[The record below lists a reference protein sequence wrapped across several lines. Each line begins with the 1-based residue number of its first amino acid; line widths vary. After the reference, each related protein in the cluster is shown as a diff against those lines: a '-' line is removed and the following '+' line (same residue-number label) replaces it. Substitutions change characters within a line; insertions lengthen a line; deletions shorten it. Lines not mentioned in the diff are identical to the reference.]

1 MAAVWHIQFDFRESS
16 NPLNR
21 VDAVAA
27 GPGFREHCRSWLS
40 RCWKNG
46 SAMVRQASASVAAK
60 FAATQ
65 AAFSARHLALLAHSL
80 FIYAAGPE
88 VGAEGNRPRS
98 LAISI
103 LRNHAS
109 VSHDR
114 KVGGEGSGF
123 SRFTLLAVAKESQLP
138 ADSSLAFLSALLTP
152 RIYGG
157 GESNWPAVRRLFPF
171 GSHFMSHEFRHL
183 IE

>member
-1 MAAVWHIQFDFRESS
+1 MVQGLQMAAVWHIQFDFRESS

-65 AAFSARHLALLAHSL
+65 AALSARHVALLAHSL

-114 KVGGEGSGF
+114 KGGGEG
-123 SRFTLLAVAKESQLP
+123 
-138 ADSSLAFLSALLTP
+138 
-152 RIYGG
+152 
-157 GESNWPAVRRLFPF
+157 
-171 GSHFMSHEFRHL
+171 
-183 IE
+183 